1 LVFGKATFLVCFIR
15 NRSQKIVCVKAN
27 LQKGAGRHAIDPDSE
42 NEARLSIESIRDAL
56 PIGLGNAP
64 FKRSYCLG
72 RLVLER

>member
-1 LVFGKATFLVCFIR
+1 
-15 NRSQKIVCVKAN
+15 VKAN

-64 FKRSYCLG
+64 FKRSYCLAD
-72 RLVLER
+72 